1 MASTL
6 LSVETYIIV
15 KLQKIKISRRN
26 AMPIEEIHISCIVDD
41 QIRRPGIFDA
51 ANFNLVLFSP
61 WSVINTQN
69 FECYRDLSHVKII

>member
-1 MASTL
+1 
-6 LSVETYIIV
+6 
-15 KLQKIKISRRN
+15 
-26 AMPIEEIHISCIVDD
+26 MPIEEIHISCIVDD